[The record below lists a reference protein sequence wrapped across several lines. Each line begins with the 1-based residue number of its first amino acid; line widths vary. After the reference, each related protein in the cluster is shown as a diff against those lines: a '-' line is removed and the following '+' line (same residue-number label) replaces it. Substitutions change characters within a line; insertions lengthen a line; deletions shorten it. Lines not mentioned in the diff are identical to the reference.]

1 MRIFLYG
8 RMTTIVVCVEFTKL
22 MDVSDKSYEK
32 EKNRSKKIIEK
43 QINRCVSKQKIN
55 SSPIVAKKINSASQ
69 QSIA

>member
-43 QINRCVSKQKIN
+43 
-55 SSPIVAKKINSASQ
+55 
-69 QSIA
+69 